1 MQNYTWQN
9 LPQLLRLQRDS
20 SLSPKKRPEKLGFV
34 AFYVLN
40 VCPLRGM
47 RGMFVGCCGMPTQIS
62 ASYTLVTVQNSAT
75 HSHKHIVMH
84 NICVCWC
91 CFRGANTEFTW
102 ITHTRGVTLF
112 GSVGNICLPQSC
124 PSSVLQQSYSNLP
137 ILNIQFIALSG
148 NFIVFFKMLLL

>member
-1 MQNYTWQN
+1 MLHVSRQGQGDVATPSETFYNVHIFFDSVYLCILWFVFVQNYTWQN
-9 LPQLLRLQRDS
+9 LPQMLRLQRDS

-102 ITHTRGVTLF
+102 ITVAQGVTF
-112 GSVGNICLPQSC
+112 SVVGNT
-124 PSSVLQQSYSNLP
+124 NT
-137 ILNIQFIALSG
+137 
-148 NFIVFFKMLLL
+148 

>member
-1 MQNYTWQN
+1 MFVQNDTWQN

-20 SLSPKKRPEKLGFV
+20 SLSPKKIPEKLGFV

-40 VCPLRGM
+40 VCPLRRM

-84 NICVCWC
+84 NICA
-91 CFRGANTEFTW
+91 GA
-102 ITHTRGVTLF
+102 V
-112 GSVGNICLPQSC
+112 SVVQIQ
-124 PSSVLQQSYSNLP
+124 NLP
-137 ILNIQFIALSG
+137 GSPTPE
-148 NFIVFFKMLLL
+148 V